1 MKWLILKILVR
12 KDGLALKLERMN
24 ALAFLWKLLSS
35 WSVLGERKGRP
46 CVSSSCT
53 GGRHREGRRAERR
66 SVGEGSPSREA
77 GLRRPGLGQA
87 APPGQSVFS
96 SRPPSAGSTPAFW
109 GSLLSTPGPV
119 KSTLGAEPC
128 SGRVLVGLPLA
139 CRALGSSP
147 STEPCL
153 RVSPPLAILHRL
165 ILQSHSS
172 SLAPTSCVLKAE
184 GDGLVMSN
192 YRRSLRHAW
201 ADSEQNAPR
210 QNQEEEEML

>member
-1 MKWLILKILVR
+1 MKWSILKILVR

-87 APPGQSVFS
+87 APPGQC
-96 SRPPSAGSTPAFW
+96 SA
-109 GSLLSTPGPV
+109 PGH
-119 KSTLGAEPC
+119 
-128 SGRVLVGLPLA
+128 
-139 CRALGSSP
+139 
-147 STEPCL
+147 
-153 RVSPPLAILHRL
+153 PPLAPPLRSGVPSSPLLGLSSPLWGQSPAPGGSSWGCPWPAGRSGPPPAQSRVSGSPHLSQYSIASFYKAVRL
-165 ILQSHSS
+165 PWL
-172 SLAPTSCVLKAE
+172 PPPVC
-184 GDGLVMSN
+184 
-192 YRRSLRHAW
+192 
-201 ADSEQNAPR
+201 
-210 QNQEEEEML
+210 